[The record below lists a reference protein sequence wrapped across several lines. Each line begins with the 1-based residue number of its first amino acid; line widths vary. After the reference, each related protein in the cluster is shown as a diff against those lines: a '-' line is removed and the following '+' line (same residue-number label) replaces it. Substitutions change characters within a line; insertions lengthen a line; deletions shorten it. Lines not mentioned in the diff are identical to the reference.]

1 MIRCDR
7 ASIALGGQLVV
18 EAVSLQV
25 RAGEAWAIIGRS
37 GAGKSALIAA
47 AATAVPLQGGDLFVQ
62 GRSVRREPE
71 AVRQLIGYAPDRL
84 PDWPGLRAAE
94 LLRLFATAAGLR
106 GDAARQAVD
115 KSLAMAGLTDRGRS
129 ELDALSAG
137 HSKHLLIARALLH
150 DPQVLLFDD
159 PFSGLDPAAAAS
171 VERLIGDANLMGR
184 TVLAAIDNACVPSCF
199 THLAVLREGQLVAEG
214 RNDPA
219 AFAAG
224 RRWRFVIRCPGRAE
238 QVLRPLE
245 PLVREL
251 QTVDDDTIAVQLG
264 EHGPGPDEVIATV
277 VRAGLPLEAAGYEPP
292 WQAQLLD

>member
-1 MIRCDR
+1 
-7 ASIALGGQLVV
+7 
-18 EAVSLQV
+18 
-25 RAGEAWAIIGRS
+25 
-37 GAGKSALIAA
+37 
-47 AATAVPLQGGDLFVQ
+47 
-62 GRSVRREPE
+62 
-71 AVRQLIGYAPDRL
+71 
-84 PDWPGLRAAE
+84 
-94 LLRLFATAAGLR
+94 
-106 GDAARQAVD
+106 
-115 KSLAMAGLTDRGRS
+115 MAGLTDRGRS

-171 VERLIGDANLMGR
+171 VERLIGDAHLMGR